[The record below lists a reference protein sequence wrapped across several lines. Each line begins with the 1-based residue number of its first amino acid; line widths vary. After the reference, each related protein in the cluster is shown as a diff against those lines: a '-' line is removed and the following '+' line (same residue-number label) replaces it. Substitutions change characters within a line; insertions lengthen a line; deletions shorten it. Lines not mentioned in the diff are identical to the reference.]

1 MFLRHLS
8 DAQATESKSRGSVL
22 IICLAGAIISLPMWA
37 QEEAMGA
44 GGIGVLH

>member
-8 DAQATESKSRGSVL
+8 DAQATESKSRGSVP
-22 IICLAGAIISLPMWA
+22 IICLAGAISLPMWA